1 MRKKMRTN
9 NLEELLK
16 TIEKIRVEK
25 YPHISKELVEEI
37 ISAEFENQDNRAVA
51 SRKTSDIVSAVL
63 DKKED

>member
-1 MRKKMRTN
+1 MKKEMRTN

-37 ISAEFENQDNRAVA
+37 ISAEFENQDNRSIA
-51 SRKTSDIVSAVL
+51 SQKASDIVSAVL
-63 DKKED
+63 DRKDN